1 MAKWSLTTDL
11 EETSKSTAPDPSPN
25 PYVYTEFFF
34 YYIYKNADDTHR
46 FEKKTF
52 KNIHKINRLGLVI
65 EQLIHHLKF

>member
-34 YYIYKNADDTHR
+34 YYIYKNADDTPIW
-46 FEKKTF
+46 EKD
-52 KNIHKINRLGLVI
+52 V
-65 EQLIHHLKF
+65 